1 MAVEK
6 HFEADVQAILS
17 HRHDNG
23 GDLWATPDKRLIKG
37 APFTT
42 LESVDMLLELGMEP
56 DDSLLEDAAALIWS
70 TWQPDGRFRV
80 YPKGGIYP
88 CQTVA
93 AAEVLCKLGYTHD
106 KRMQVTCRHLL
117 DTVYTDGGW
126 RCGKFSFGRGPE
138 TEYSNPLPTLTA
150 LNVLRM
156 AGFGQEPALDR
167 AVGFLLDHWTIR
179 TPIGPCHYGIGTL
192 FMQVEYPFRGYNL
205 FYYVYVLSFFGRARE
220 DERFQE
226 AFETLRGKT
235 ADGRIVVERA
245 VPKLAKLDF
254 CRKGRP
260 SELATRRYREILRN
274 LDEPVDIPL
283 TAP

>member
-1 MAVEK
+1 MAVDK
-6 HFEADVQAILS
+6 RCEADVRAILS

-23 GDLWATPDKRLIKG
+23 GDLWATPDKRLMKG

-42 LESVDMLLELGMEP
+42 LESVDMLLELGMDPEDP
-56 DDSLLEDAAALIWS
+56 LMKDAAALIWS
-70 TWQPDGRFRV
+70 TWRPDGRFRV
-80 YPKGGIYP
+80 YPKGGISP

-93 AAEVLCKLGYTHD
+93 AAEVLCKLGYAHD
-106 KRMQVTCRHLL
+106 ERMHVTCRHLL
-117 DTVYTDGGW
+117 DTIQTDGGW

-138 TEYSNPLPTLTA
+138 TDYSNHLPTLTA

-156 AGFGQEPALDR
+156 AGFAREPALER
-167 AVGFLLDHWTIR
+167 SVGFLLDHWIIR
-179 TPIGPCHYGIGTL
+179 KPIGPCHYGIGTL

-205 FYYVYVLSFFGRARE
+205 FYYVYVLSFYERAQR
-220 DERFQE
+220 DERFWE

-235 ADGRIVVERA
+235 IDGRIVVERA

-254 CRKGRP
+254 CHKGRP

-274 LDEPVDIPL
+274 LDEPMDTPKADL
-283 TAP
+283 